1 MDTRKCLF
9 YAASG
14 MDEVLLQSLRQHG
27 WMVSLARDAEEAQS
41 LKIQSDICV
50 GLVSIGENALADW
63 VAIQN
68 VISFAGVTWVALVN
82 PGLTVSRELLQL
94 LAKGF
99 HDYHV
104 LPADADRV
112 LFSLYQAA
120 VNRTGGFLPAGQPM
134 FPKEAGLAGSSPGSL
149 QFQAAIDRASQS
161 DQPVLIQGDAGTGKE
176 AVARAIHR
184 RSWRGMAPFIS
195 VTCAEVPG
203 DQLRLELFGLGDGGY
218 PGDQA
223 LRRGRVDA
231 AQVGV
236 LFLDGVEA
244 LSADAQDDLLQ
255 LLQTRVFRRVGAEHP
270 IPVDLRVMAST
281 QVDLKDMVAEG
292 RFSEALLAA
301 LSGHTVTV
309 PALSER
315 RDDIEWL
322 ARYFLKQQWP
332 DVSCSY
338 AEFAPETL
346 ETMRRHDWPG
356 NIRELVNRIGRAAT
370 LSEGQPITP
379 QHLGLVQPRRSAG
392 SMVSDGM
399 TLGSAKSQA
408 EKEVIEAALEAYDHN
423 ISRAARQ
430 LGVSRMTLYRLMDKH
445 QVRGAVSR
453 QC

>member
-9 YAASG
+9 YRASG
-14 MDEVLLQSLRQHG
+14 IDEMLLQSLRQHG
-27 WMVSLARDAEEAQS
+27 WVVNLARDAGEAQS
-41 LKIQSDICV
+41 LKVQADISV
-50 GLVSIGENALADW
+50 GLVSIGEHDWADW

-68 VISFAGVTWVALVN
+68 VVSGGGMPWVALVH
-82 PGLTVSRELLQL
+82 PGLTVSRELLQW
-94 LAKGF
+94 LARGF

-104 LPADADRV
+104 MPVDADRV
-112 LFSLYQAA
+112 LFSLYQAEA
-120 VNRTGGFLPAGQPM
+120 THMGRSRPVIQAM
-134 FPKEAGLAGSSPGSL
+134 AYSEAGLGGSSPVSL

-161 DQPVLIQGDAGTGKE
+161 DQSVLIQGGAGAGKE

-184 RSWRGMAPFIS
+184 RSWRGVAPFIP

-203 DQLRLELFGLGDGGY
+203 VQLRLELFGLGDGGY

-281 QVDLKDMVAEG
+281 QVDLRDRVAEG
-292 RFSEALLAA
+292 RFCEALLAA
-301 LSGHTVTV
+301 LSAHTVTV
-309 PALSER
+309 PALCER

-322 ARYFLKQQWP
+322 ARYFLKQQSP
-332 DVSCSY
+332 DVSCSC

-379 QHLGLVQPRRSAG
+379 QHLGLVQPRRSAA